1 MRVPELCTAQLVLR
15 DALLA
20 EPVSYEANFA
30 DYDVIRELA
39 ASVPWPYPAGGVAA
53 FLDRLRP
60 VQGISRWCWAIY
72 RKGEMGEAIGNVDL
86 FRDSLVEN
94 RGFWLARR
102 FWGLG
107 YMTEA
112 TDAVTDYAF
121 DVLGFQRLVLS
132 NAVGNVRSRR
142 IKEKAG
148 AVFLRTEPA
157 NFVDPGYAAREV
169 WVLTREVW
177 RGRAG

>member
-1 MRVPELCTAQLVLR
+1 
-15 DALLA
+15 
-20 EPVSYEANFA
+20 
-30 DYDVIRELA
+30 
-39 ASVPWPYPAGGVAA
+39 
-53 FLDRLRP
+53 
-60 VQGISRWCWAIY
+60 
-72 RKGEMGEAIGNVDL
+72 MGEAIGNVDL